1 MAVPN
6 DKGVVA
12 VFRNDVV
19 KNKMKSAEAGRPIF
33 EDIELVELRHP
44 GSKDVGVYPAME
56 GSHWGEDP
64 MTGEMRRITF
74 AERFAKQYQQFKA
87 HDQQT
92 KSGTPLDYLTFLTEA
107 KRAELRALNIY
118 TAEALSIIDGSELK
132 NLGPGGREMKNQAIA
147 FLESSSDMAKVTK
160 LEAELEAVRARN
172 QVLEDDLK
180 AQPAVKEQPS
190 EFDGMSDEQIKD
202 HIKSLTGVTP
212 KGNPSRRTLIR
223 MAEEQKGNVAA

>member
-1 MAVPN
+1 MVPN

-19 KNKMKSAEAGRPIF
+19 KNPRKSAEAGRPIF
-33 EDIELVELRHP
+33 DDIELVELRHP
-44 GSKDVGVYPAME
+44 ASKDVGVYPAME

-64 MTGEMRRITF
+64 LTGEMRRITF
-74 AERFAKQYQQFKA
+74 AERFRTQYQQFKA

-92 KSGTPLDYLTFLTEA
+92 KSGTPLDYLTFLTAA
-107 KRAELRALNIY
+107 KCAELRALNIY
-118 TAEALSIIDGSELK
+118 TAEALALIDGSELK
-132 NLGPGGREMKNQAIA
+132 NLGPGGRDMKNQAIA

-160 LEAELEAVRARN
+160 LEAELEAVKARN
-172 QVLEDDLK
+172 QVLEDDIKQTITTLK
-180 AQPAVKEQPS
+180 EPPS